1 MKNLERKDILNVK
14 KHTKNK
20 SVFNNSQLVL
30 NILYDTSIKY
40 KNNKSSC
47 FFHKFVLPSC
57 KLLAIMRLT

>member
-14 KHTKNK
+14 KHTKNQ

-40 KNNKSSC
+40 KNNKSY
-47 FFHKFVLPSC
+47 P
-57 KLLAIMRLT
+57 RR